1 MSSVSVNENGGL
13 GPFLRGFLGD
23 WPVLVDDI
31 EMHNRQW
38 FPSSPNILTEAKF
51 MDDTAYQGF
60 FTEPTQT
67 YHRRYEALRTVFVDG
82 RPQKEVAEAFGFTY
96 GSMRQ
101 LVHEFRRCFDAERSA
116 AESPFFG
123 AFGPDRRQPVKT
135 RTQTRRLRTDGS

>member
-1 MSSVSVNENGGL
+1 MIGSSL
-13 GPFLRGFLGD
+13 WGD
-23 WPVLVDDI
+23 MG
-31 EMHNRQW
+31 MHHRQW
-38 FPSSPNILTEAKF
+38 FPSPTNILTEAKF

-101 LVHEFRRCFDAERSA
+101 LVHEFRRCFDADVGA

-123 AFGPDRRQPVKT
+123 AFGPDRSQPVTTK
-135 RTQTRRLRTDGS
+135 LRPTDCGSAGTSSLE

>member
-1 MSSVSVNENGGL
+1 MSSVPVNENRRL

-23 WPVLVDDI
+23 WLVFVGDMGVRD
-31 EMHNRQW
+31 RQW
-38 FPSSPNILTEAKF
+38 FPSSTNILTEAKF

-60 FTEPTQT
+60 FTEPSQT

-101 LVHEFRRCFDAERSA
+101 LVHEFRRCFDAERGA

-123 AFGPDRRQPVKT
+123 AFGPDRSQPVTTK
-135 RTQTRRLRTDGS
+135 TQTHRLRIDGN